1 MTQAAHSGTSANTCM
16 HMAQAQVP
24 QASHSPPSSMS
35 SPQDGERSTTTT
47 GTNTEPDLDSHG
59 RMLSVLDR
67 ARVDDYLVQFL
78 AAFIAGGGLAFDDV
92 LQWWPR
98 IAWMVHA
105 ELHPHVDATMSSGS
119 SAASNTI
126 AAALV
131 DGPEQRTLTEM
142 WQQGPV
148 GSNTSQ
154 AARNQNPG
162 RHQLTVCQKTRVHHS
177 GELWRNSRTTLRGTP
192 LDDLSKS
199 AQHNCH
205 CASDVEASTSTAHPN
220 SCTSASSEPMP

>member
-1 MTQAAHSGTSANTCM
+1 MYEIPPGGHHAPQVTQAAHSGTSANTCM

-59 RMLSVLDR
+59 RMLRVLDR

-131 DGPEQRTLTEM
+131 DGPQQRTLTEM

-154 AARNQNPG
+154 AAPQSEPWQTPTDSVSEEEG
-162 RHQLTVCQKTRVHHS
+162 AA
-177 GELWRNSRTTLRGTP
+177 LWRVMAEFP
-192 LDDLSKS
+192 
-199 AQHNCH
+199 HNIEGY
-205 CASDVEASTSTAHPN
+205 SP
-220 SCTSASSEPMP
+220 